1 MINTAL
7 TNRLGLGNIKEEVDT
22 AGETLHP
29 KPVLIE
35 EAPGKSVEQQ
45 QLAKKVDGQQLGL
58 ASSQWCKEQAQDR
71 KVSQL
76 LTDGRPLVFLKL

>member
-1 MINTAL
+1 MINITL

-22 AGETLHP
+22 AGETLHL
-29 KPVLIE
+29 KPVLKE
-35 EAPGKSVEQQ
+35 KAPGKSVEQQ

-58 ASSQWCKEQAQDR
+58 ASSQWCKGQAQDK